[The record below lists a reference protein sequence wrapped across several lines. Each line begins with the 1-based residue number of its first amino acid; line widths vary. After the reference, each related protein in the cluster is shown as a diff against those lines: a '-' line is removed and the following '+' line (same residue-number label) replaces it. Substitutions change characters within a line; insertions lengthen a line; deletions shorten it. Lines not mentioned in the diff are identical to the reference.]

1 MMINMVEL
9 DTIIIL
15 LVNANVLDLAYVIYN
30 KSITKDIF
38 VVFDNGSNYDYY
50 FIINTYHKRLKEN
63 VIAWENILKN
73 TRLFQF
79 Q

>member
-1 MMINMVEL
+1 MMNVVEL

-38 VVFDNGSNYDYY
+38 AVFDNVSNYDYH
-50 FIINTYHKRLKEN
+50 FIINSYPKSLKEN
-63 VIAWENILKN
+63 LIA
-73 TRLFQF
+73 
-79 Q
+79 